1 MGEIR
6 RRRPWLA
13 VLLALVISGLG
24 HAYLRRWG
32 RALGWYVTITAT
44 VVFLVPDST
53 IDQVFAGTTPPLGE
67 IAPALIVVVASV
79 IDAYVLAVR
88 NNRKYERQQA
98 AYDSAGPASTGP
110 NSVESASGESPSG
123 ESPSGESPSAGV
135 SSDVDT
141 DPASIEANHS
151 GAADASGLTDRFGT
165 DRAPSGGESPQP
177 ADCPHCGRE
186 IDPDLDFC
194 HWCTERLPTAE
205 GPHEE

>member
-123 ESPSGESPSAGV
+123 ES
-135 SSDVDT
+135 
-141 DPASIEANHS
+141 
-151 GAADASGLTDRFGT
+151 L
-165 DRAPSGGESPQP
+165 QP

-205 GPHEE
+205 EPHEE